1 MAILWAL
8 VTAITFAIAD
18 VIVGRFCKRKSPV
31 FVSLPITA
39 GILLFFLLAS
49 GLGPGIKMHPMALQF
64 GLPIGILYALANVI
78 FYKAMA
84 IGPMATVSMSCS
96 LAPLVPIGFDLLTGK
111 PPTPLQA
118 AGFLLIAAGLWLVAF
133 KRTASSRASG
143 LGINPFLL
151 AIPAALLYG
160 VIDVLFELASSTDML
175 ALLLVIQAA
184 KLIATLLLALPTIQ
198 RFSEDQIPI
207 LKLLPIGVIYGIG
220 WITLYTSARQGS
232 IDITSSLEYSSPL
245 FIAILAYLFLAERL
259 SRRQGIGFIASLLG
273 VAFLVA
279 PRHQPTPTSSCDR
292 DCHALLHH
300 SRHGSR

>member
-1 MAILWAL
+1 
-8 VTAITFAIAD
+8 
-18 VIVGRFCKRKSPV
+18 
-31 FVSLPITA
+31 
-39 GILLFFLLAS
+39 
-49 GLGPGIKMHPMALQF
+49 
-64 GLPIGILYALANVI
+64 
-78 FYKAMA
+78 MA

-184 KLIATLLLALPTIQ
+184 KLFATLLLALPTIQ
-198 RFSEDQIPI
+198 RFSEAQIPI

-292 DCHALLHH
+292 DCHALPHH